1 MLAKD
6 SWLERTITSHIGQF
20 IAVCPP
26 FDSHGLCGLA
36 ALLSLIA
43 RALHRSKI
51 DIVAKVGGEVMNDQE
66 AVAQVLTA
74 QQAQAV
80 KEQLKGAGAELMR
93 LFDARGVPTM
103 AGGRGPIDELV
114 GLFRSLFKVV
124 VARQQLPGRRRRT
137 CDGLT
142 ADDLADA
149 MTDGRPLRPAVLHAL

>member
-1 MLAKD
+1 MRAIKSL
-6 SWLERTITSHIGQF
+6 IGRF

-26 FDSHGLCGLA
+26 NDGRALCGPA
-36 ALLSLIA
+36 ALLPPIA
-43 RALHRSKI
+43 RALHHGEKI
-51 DIVAKVGGEVMNDQE
+51 DIAKVGALIMSDHK
-66 AVAQVLTA
+66 AVAHALTPE
-74 QQAQAV
+74 QAQAV

-103 AGGRGPIDELV
+103 AGDRGPIDELV
-114 GLFRSLFKVV
+114 GLFRSLLTVV
-124 VARQQLPGRRRRT
+124 VARHQLAGRRRRT

>member
-1 MLAKD
+1 MRAIKSLIGPFVAVNPPSD
-6 SWLERTITSHIGQF
+6 ERAS
-20 IAVCPP
+20 
-26 FDSHGLCGLA
+26 CGPA
-36 ALLSLIA
+36 ALLPPIA
-43 RALHRSKI
+43 RALHHGEKI
-51 DIVAKVGGEVMNDQE
+51 DIAKLGALIMSDHK
-66 AVAQVLTA
+66 AVAHALTPE
-74 QQAQAV
+74 QAQAV

-114 GLFRSLFKVV
+114 GLFRSLLKVV
-124 VARQQLPGRRRRT
+124 VARHQLPGRRRRT